1 MNERRSAVER
11 ISPPRFA
18 RDPLLFLG
26 TVLEYNRRSFKFSVV
41 HHAPRMLKVAEQLY
55 GKRRERGARKTLA
68 CPAKAREFPGRA
80 DHGSLSHSCSSFTLE
95 ITAALVQGE
104 GGQNESCWSKV
115 VLLKGGGASEE
126 ETRTE
131 IFFSPKRGERA
142 VDYSS
147 EKSISIVRFQI
158 AAMRAC
164 VRACETRSLRPG
176 VKQISFLSGVFW
188 GGRDEWEITKERE
201 TQLGINEISGDGH

>member
-80 DHGSLSHSCSSFTLE
+80 DPSPIHALHSPSKLRRRSCR
-95 ITAALVQGE
+95 GK

-115 VLLKGGGASEE
+115 VLLEGGGRESEE

-164 VRACETRSLRPG
+164 VRAKRALFGRALNRFP
-176 VKQISFLSGVFW
+176 SFRGYSG
-188 GGRDEWEITKERE
+188 GGEMNGK
-201 TQLGINEISGDGH
+201 

>member
-1 MNERRSAVER
+1 M
-11 ISPPRFA
+11 
-18 RDPLLFLG
+18 
-26 TVLEYNRRSFKFSVV
+26 
-41 HHAPRMLKVAEQLY
+41 
-55 GKRRERGARKTLA
+55 
-68 CPAKAREFPGRA
+68 
-80 DHGSLSHSCSSFTLE
+80 
-95 ITAALVQGE
+95 
-104 GGQNESCWSKV
+104 KV
-115 VLLKGGGASEE
+115 VGRKLFSWKGRGGASEE

-164 VRACETRSLRPG
+164 VRAKRALFGRALNRFP
-176 VKQISFLSGVFW
+176 SFRGYSG

>member
-1 MNERRSAVER
+1 
-11 ISPPRFA
+11 
-18 RDPLLFLG
+18 
-26 TVLEYNRRSFKFSVV
+26 
-41 HHAPRMLKVAEQLY
+41 MLKVAEQLY

-95 ITAALVQGE
+95 ITAALVQEE

-115 VLLKGGGASEE
+115 VLLEGGGGERGGNENRDLFLPEKGGKSSGLLLGEE
-126 ETRTE
+126 HLHCSFPNCR
-131 IFFSPKRGERA
+131 
-142 VDYSS
+142 D
-147 EKSISIVRFQI
+147 
-158 AAMRAC
+158 AC